1 MYRDIKINQIT
12 YHVYRSFADG
22 QSVSSLIKSRI
33 MQELERDDLLTASR
47 LTVYN
52 EHGSVV
58 SEEESE

>member
-12 YHVYRSFADG
+12 YRVYRSFADG

-33 MQELERDDLLTASR
+33 MQELERDDLLTVSR